1 MFKNPDASAESGKNI
16 QLDEVVNALV
26 KAIENSPQCKDNRQE
41 PTLEPHYK
49 LVSIV
54 HKLVYTGRLG
64 VGHTIR

>member
-1 MFKNPDASAESGKNI
+1 
-16 QLDEVVNALV
+16 VVNALV